1 MKRFI
6 AFFTVIAVFAGF
18 FSGMINTVNAL
29 PYSYEVERFSD
40 VPETHWAYEPVHYFR
55 YLNITEGIGNN
66 MFGLGQPVKKSEFIT
81 MLVRLMGWE
90 LVKTDSS
97 TFLDVDTNKWYHE
110 YIETAVINGAISK
123 QGNNFNP
130 EAAIKREEIAETIIR
145 SLGYE
150 ELAKQLQYLPSEFK
164 DVEANHHYINM
175 MKDFGITNGVDG
187 VNFMPQS
194 TAKKE
199 EAVAMLIRMYERLN
213 APLEDLH
220 AFYAIKAFNQ
230 VDMIQD
236 LSSVSFGWSRLEFD
250 ENNGQFVVAT
260 EKASNSDFYIPEGF
274 SLPVDMAKQAQISV
288 QLNLFASNETKVFDT
303 ARNEKV
309 GLITYLLSD
318 NEAQVSVIEQLIK
331 VLNNIQGKDGSVSFD
346 GVVIDFENI
355 RGNELGKSFNGFLYK
370 LKTEL
375 IKYDKKLYVAVHPQR
390 SKGQQYYDGYDYRTI
405 GEIADKVIL
414 MAHDYNAISL
424 TEQEMAAGYIDTPLT
439 PIDEIYYALKA
450 ITDEKTGVTDPE
462 KIWLQISFDAVQWKR
477 SEGKVINRN
486 AFRPAYVQVR
496 DRMVKDEP
504 AANLTINYSERMENP
519 WVTFYNTSDGTEN
532 IIWFENSRSVN
543 AKIKLARMFGI
554 KGISLW
560 RLGNIPSYDDTESIE
575 MNLNV
580 WQTIIEC
587 ME

>member
-274 SLPVDMAKQAQISV
+274 SLPVDMAKQAQSSV

-355 RGNELGKSFNGFLYK
+355 RGKELGKSFNGFLYK

-375 IKYDKKLYVAVHPQR
+375 IKYDKKLYVAVHPKR

-439 PIDEIYYALKA
+439 PIDEVYYALKA

-477 SEGKVINRN
+477 SEVKVINRN

-580 WQTIIEC
+580 WQTIMEC

>member
-213 APLEDLH
+213 APLEELH

-274 SLPVDMAKQAQISV
+274 SLPVDMAKQAQSSV

-355 RGNELGKSFNGFLYK
+355 RGKELGKSFNGFLYK

-375 IKYDKKLYVAVHPQR
+375 IKYDKKLYVAVHPKR

-439 PIDEIYYALKA
+439 PIDEVYYALKA

-580 WQTIIEC
+580 WQTIMEC

>member
-213 APLEDLH
+213 APLEELH

-274 SLPVDMAKQAQISV
+274 SLPVDMAKQAQSSV

-355 RGNELGKSFNGFLYK
+355 RGKELGKSFNGFLYK

-375 IKYDKKLYVAVHPQR
+375 AKYDKKLYVAVHPKR

-439 PIDEIYYALKA
+439 PIDEVYYALKA

-580 WQTIIEC
+580 WQTIMEC

>member
-1 MKRFI
+1 LKRFI

-213 APLEDLH
+213 APLEELH

-274 SLPVDMAKQAQISV
+274 SLPVDMAKQAQSSV

-355 RGNELGKSFNGFLYK
+355 RGKELGKSFNGFLYK

-375 IKYDKKLYVAVHPQR
+375 AKYDKKLYVAVHPKR

-439 PIDEIYYALKA
+439 PIDEVYYALKA

-580 WQTIIEC
+580 WQTIMEC

>member
-274 SLPVDMAKQAQISV
+274 SLPVDMAKQAQSSV

-355 RGNELGKSFNGFLYK
+355 RGKELGKSFNGFLYK

-375 IKYDKKLYVAVHPQR
+375 IKYDKKLYVAVHPKR

-439 PIDEIYYALKA
+439 PIDEVYYALKA

-580 WQTIIEC
+580 WQTIMEC